1 MWNSFSLVARWR
13 VSQTSD
19 EITSCLHV
27 CQFVQ
32 AIKRHPIMWGC
43 SSPWQCS
50 VSHCEVTETKAFV
63 EFMIKTERVSLHTS
77 MHAHTNTVYKYTVHS
92 LSLSLSFP
100 PSNSTLVN
108 HSPSLKINAA
118 LQPKIAFCILYSST
132 NLVSCSRY
140 LYCYF
145 CKQSSLTELLTTTFT
160 LMLVTLAMKHYFYSP
175 WMLSHVC
182 KVSLEIH
189 HLIIHFH

>member
-1 MWNSFSLVARWR
+1 MWGAPWLLVPSAQTSVFCQFIKTALNLHRPQINWKILLCN
-13 VSQTSD
+13 VKLFLTGGKMESQTSN

-32 AIKRHPIMWGC
+32 AIKWHPIMWGC

-50 VSHCEVTETKAFV
+50 MSHCEVTATKAFV

-100 PSNSTLVN
+100 PSNSTLVS

-118 LQPKIAFCILYSST
+118 LQPKIAFCILYSS
-132 NLVSCSRY
+132 
-140 LYCYF
+140 
-145 CKQSSLTELLTTTFT
+145 
-160 LMLVTLAMKHYFYSP
+160 
-175 WMLSHVC
+175 
-182 KVSLEIH
+182 
-189 HLIIHFH
+189 